1 MLFLRCNRIDLTHLP
16 HLILLVHP
24 VGPGS
29 EWDRVPFVAT
39 SRVLGPQDH
48 VGPCRPHVPHG
59 PYGSIS
65 HEPSDWA
72 LQSTAHEPSV
82 WSLTTLAQLVAPF
95 VTEDE
100 L

>member
-1 MLFLRCNRIDLTHLP
+1 MLFLRCIRIDLTHLP

-39 SRVLGPQDH
+39 SRVLGPEDH
-48 VGPCRPHVPHG
+48 VG

-65 HEPSDWA
+65 HKPSDWA
-72 LQSTAHEPSV
+72 LQSTAHEPSA
-82 WSLTTLAQLVAPF
+82 WSPTTLA
-95 VTEDE
+95 
-100 L
+100 